1 MRTILLAFLLLLSFH
16 AIGQEIKENILD
28 NQIYIDRMAVFKAN
42 PLKEGQIVF
51 LGNSLTQAG
60 KWEEYFPGMNIAN
73 RGIAGDNVF
82 GMLGRLREI
91 IDAKPMKLFLMA
103 GINDISLGRPNEK
116 IMVGIKSLIYQIK
129 SGSPDTQIFVQ
140 SVLPMNKDVCI
151 YERMKGKE
159 KQIEDLNKEIR
170 RFCKEESIPF
180 IDLYPFFLAKKRLLN
195 AAYTGD
201 GLHLNDAGY
210 AIWKEQLESY
220 IY

>member
-1 MRTILLAFLLLLSFH
+1 MRTNLLILLLSLS
-16 AIGQEIKENILD
+16 ACVMGQEIKENILD

-60 KWEEYFPGMNIAN
+60 KWEEYFPGMNVAN

-91 IDAKPMKLFLMA
+91 IDARPMKLFVMA

-116 IMVGIKSLIYQIK
+116 IMAGIKSLIYQVK

-140 SVLPMNKDVCI
+140 SLLPMNRDVCI

-170 RFCKEESIPF
+170 RFCKEESITF

-195 AAYTGD
+195 AGYTGD

-210 AIWKEQLESY
+210 AVWKEQLQSY

>member
-1 MRTILLAFLLLLSFH
+1 MRTILLASLLLLSFH
-16 AIGQEIKENILD
+16 AMGQEIKENILD

-103 GINDISLGRPNEK
+103 GINDISLGRSNEK
-116 IMVGIKSLIYQIK
+116 IMVGIKSLIYQVK
-129 SGSPDTQIFVQ
+129 SGSSDTQIFVQ

-210 AIWKEQLESY
+210 AVWKEQLESY